1 MELLTGGGGGG
12 LLGHYGSSHNLD
24 MRSIHHS
31 RASTPT
37 MKVRTQVVHKAPIP
51 PSQISGS
58 FRGSMGGKDGPNHI
72 RGMSSSLVVH
82 DHQIKN

>member
-12 LLGHYGSSHNLD
+12 LVGHYGSSHNLD
-24 MRSIHHS
+24 MRSIPHS

-51 PSQISGS
+51 PS
-58 FRGSMGGKDGPNHI
+58 
-72 RGMSSSLVVH
+72 
-82 DHQIKN
+82 